1 MWAFTIVFAFYLL
14 VTAILAFVGYKKV
27 QKVRAPQRA
36 IEQAE
41 QAKQMLTGPRPG
53 SGSPQITP
61 RSPASTPPSS

>member
-1 MWAFTIVFAFYLL
+1 V
-14 VTAILAFVGYKKV
+14 VTAILAFVGYKKI

-41 QAKQMLTGPRPG
+41 QAKQMLTGPRPAG
-53 SGSPQITP
+53 SGTAQITP